1 MQYKPRKTYLF
12 MEQITLYPTKI
23 VGRKHQAKQNKVHT
37 LLPDMTRTEVAK
49 LLGYSTVRSVQTL
62 LLTGATFL
70 DPLKIYVD
78 PDTGALNGR
87 PLENEQHLELLRTIQ
102 ELINR
107 YRRTKNKAQI
117 IQEKLQNLNEKIARG
132 EYDYN

>member
-1 MQYKPRKTYLF
+1 MS
-12 MEQITLYPTKI
+12 EITFYPTKI
-23 VGRKHQAKQNKVHT
+23 VGRKHQSKPSKVHT
-37 LLPDMTRTEVAK
+37 LLPDMTRTEVAR
-49 LLGYSTVRSVQTL
+49 LLGYNTVRSVQTL

-78 PDTGALNGR
+78 PDTGSLNGR

-102 ELINR
+102 ELTNR

-117 IQEKLQNLNEKIARG
+117 IQEKLQILNDQILRG
-132 EYDYN
+132 NYELN

>member
-1 MQYKPRKTYLF
+1 
-12 MEQITLYPTKI
+12 MEQITLYPTKLAR
-23 VGRKHQAKQNKVHT
+23 RKYQPKPSKVHT
-37 LLPDMTRTEVAK
+37 LLPDMTRSEVAR
-49 LLGYSTVRSVQTL
+49 LLGYNTVRSVQTL

-78 PDTGALNGR
+78 PDTGALNDR

-102 ELINR
+102 ELTNR

-117 IQEKLQNLNEKIARG
+117 IQEKLQNLNEQISRG
-132 EYDYN
+132 NYEFN